1 MGIDRRK
8 YTRISVMIAD
18 IIGESKGQTLK
29 FEKTRNISRGGLFIQ
44 TEHPLPLGQ
53 TFTLDFFLS
62 EIKTHVRCRA
72 EVMWSRPP
80 SPSETRESGMGIR
93 FLDLDEAIRNKIDE
107 WISTTYND
115 ENK

>member
-1 MGIDRRK
+1 
-8 YTRISVMIAD
+8 MIAD
-18 IIGESKGQTLK
+18 IIGEKKGQTLK

-44 TEHPLPLGQ
+44 TDHPLPVGQ

-80 SPSETRESGMGIR
+80 SPTVTLEPGMGIR

-107 WISTTYND
+107 WINKTVTE